1 MDFLRFFGKKKT
13 GGIESRATKRTRD
26 LDFDQAKTL
35 AGANSPSPVTETP
48 GASELRLRKEWLEE
62 KNAILEMVL
71 ETSRHG
77 LLVTDVQGR
86 VAFYNDFLVKL
97 WDLDDGLFE
106 GSPDEWKTEL
116 SQCLKDPSRIISFFD
131 QVLNQT
137 VQETLDIFD
146 LKNGKLIECR
156 SQLQF
161 LEAYQQS
168 YRVWSF
174 HDCTEQQR
182 RERELQHLSTHDT
195 LTGIYNRSYFESV
208 LRQCRMCAQMP
219 LAMVM
224 VDIDGL
230 KKVNDYHGHPAG
242 DDLLRQAGIIL
253 RQACRAEDVVARLG
267 GDEFG
272 ILLMHADEQAAEQVV
287 SRIHGLLNMHNIR
300 HPDAVISLSLG
311 TAVAK
316 ASCELEDLFDR
327 ADATMYNDR
336 RVRRSSG
343 TENSPK

>member
-1 MDFLRFFGKKKT
+1 MGFLSWFGNKNKS
-13 GGIESRATKRTRD
+13 GIGTRVAKRTGDVESGEAKALPGSGSSSLAVEKPGLSD
-26 LDFDQAKTL
+26 LH
-35 AGANSPSPVTETP
+35 
-48 GASELRLRKEWLEE
+48 LRKEWLEE
-62 KNAILEMVL
+62 KISILEMVL

-86 VAFYNDFLVKL
+86 VAFYNDFLLKL
-97 WDLDDGLFE
+97 WDLDDNLFQ
-106 GSPDEWKTEL
+106 GSPGEWKTEL
-116 SQCLKDPSRIISFFD
+116 AQRLKDPGRIITFFD

-146 LKNGKLIECR
+146 LKDGKLIECR
-156 SQLQF
+156 SQLQY
-161 LEAYQQS
+161 LEEYQQS

-195 LTGIYNRSYFESV
+195 LTGIYNRTYFEAV
-208 LRQCRMCAQMP
+208 LRQCRLSAQMP

-224 VDIDGL
+224 VDVDGL
-230 KKVNDYHGHPAG
+230 KRVNDFHGHPAG

-272 ILLMHADEQAAEQVV
+272 ILLMHADELAAEQVV
-287 SRIHGLLNMHNIR
+287 SRIHGLLNLHNIR
-300 HPDAVISLSLG
+300 HPETVISLSLG

-316 ASCELEDLFDR
+316 ASRELEDLFDR
-327 ADATMYNDR
+327 ADMTMYNER
-336 RVRRSSG
+336 RVRRGSG
-343 TENSPK
+343 K